1 MKNQPVTDGTQW
13 ERLAA
18 QLHVQRGHFEYESG
32 HHGDLSYDLELMFR
46 NPKAVQPLSLAL
58 ANRLA
63 PYEPEIICGPLVE
76 GAFIAI
82 QVASELGLEFTYAE
96 RQVIP
101 EATGLY
107 PVLYSIP
114 GELRRIVSGRRVAIV
129 NDVINAGSAVLGTLT
144 DLRKCSAV
152 PVALGTL
159 LLLGEKAGTIADAA
173 ALPLEALATQPNTLY
188 QPEDCPMCRDGTPL
202 IPHSGS

>member
-1 MKNQPVTDGTQW
+1 M
-13 ERLAA
+13 L
-18 QLHVQRGHFEYESG
+18 
-32 HHGDLSYDLELMFR
+32 
-46 NPKAVQPLSLAL
+46 LSLTL
-58 ANRLA
+58 AVRARDHLR
-63 PYEPEIICGPLVE
+63 PLVE

-101 EATGLY
+101 EAAGLY

-114 GELRRIVSGRRVAIV
+114 GELRRVVSGRRVAIV

-152 PVALGTL
+152 PIALGSL
-159 LLLGEKAGTIADAA
+159 LVLGEAGTIADAA
-173 ALPLEALATQPNTLY
+173 ALPLEALVTQPNTLY
-188 QPEDCPMCRDGTPL
+188 VPEDCPLCRDGTPL